1 MEIRSFIR
9 GEWIVPKS
17 KRTVRNVNPANVDE
31 VVSEFPSA
39 GEEET
44 SRAVDAALEAFPAWR
59 EIPAP
64 ERGRF
69 VARVAEMARQRQ
81 DELAHTMTREEG
93 KILREAMGEVRKGI
107 NALEYYGGAGFR
119 LRGQTVPSELAD
131 CFAYTI
137 RRPLGVA
144 GLITPWNFPWSIPC
158 WKIAPALVA
167 GNTVVFKPAELTP
180 GIARILVE
188 LFEKAGL
195 PPGVLNMVVG
205 PGSAVGESIVH
216 HPAIKAVSFTGSN
229 EVGKRV
235 IAESA
240 RLHKKV
246 TCEMGGKNALVLMED
261 GDIDAAVAA
270 TADGAFGSTGQRC
283 TATSRVLVHRKVKDA
298 FVERLLEKARGY
310 VPGDGM
316 DPATTMGPVVDR
328 KQYESVLAH
337 IEAGRKE
344 GARLLLGGGAAAGN
358 GYFIEPTIFDGATP
372 AMRIFREEIF
382 GPVLCI
388 SEFERFDEAILLSNA
403 TEYGF
408 TGAIFTRDVRA
419 IMRFIEQAEIQM
431 VHINEPTIGGEAQ
444 LPFGGCKA
452 TGYGDREM
460 ADEGLNFFT
469 LTKTVFINYSGRGER
484 AMVR

>member
-1 MEIRSFIR
+1 MEIQSFIR
-9 GEWIVPKS
+9 GEWIAPKS

-119 LRGQTVPSELAD
+119 LRGQTAPSELAD

>member
-1 MEIRSFIR
+1 MEIQSFIR
-9 GEWIVPKS
+9 GEWIAPKS

-81 DELAHTMTREEG
+81 DELARTMTREEG

-119 LRGQTVPSELAD
+119 LRGQTAPSELAD

-205 PGSAVGESIVH
+205 PGSAVGESNVH

>member
-1 MEIRSFIR
+1 MEIQSYIR
-9 GEWIVPKS
+9 GEWIVPRS

-31 VVSEFPSA
+31 VISEFPSA

-44 SRAVDAALEAFPAWR
+44 SRAVDAAREAFPAWR
-59 EIPAP
+59 EMPAP

-69 VARVAEMARQRQ
+69 VTRVAEMARQRQ
-81 DELAHTMTREEG
+81 DELARTMTREEG
-93 KILREAMGEVRKGI
+93 KTLREAMGEVRKGI
-107 NALEYYGGAGFR
+107 SLIEYYGGAGFR
-119 LRGQTVPSELAD
+119 LSGQTVPSELAD
-131 CFAYTI
+131 CFACTI
-137 RRPLGVA
+137 RRPLGVV

-167 GNTVVFKPAELTP
+167 GNTIVFKPAELTP
-180 GIARILVE
+180 GTARILVE

-195 PPGVLNMVVG
+195 PRGVLNMVAG
-205 PGSAVGESIVH
+205 PGSAVGETIVH
-216 HPAIKAVSFTGSN
+216 HPAIEAVSFTGSN

-235 IAESA
+235 IVESA
-240 RLHKKV
+240 RTHKKV

-283 TATSRVLVHRKVKDA
+283 TATSRVLVHKKVKDA
-298 FVERLLEKARGY
+298 FVERLLGKARDY

-328 KQYESVLAH
+328 KQYESVLSY

-344 GARLLLGGGAAAGN
+344 GARLLLGGEAAAGN

-388 SEFERFDEAILLSNA
+388 SGFDRFDEAVRLSNA

-408 TGAIFTRDVRA
+408 TGAIFTRDMGTV
-419 IMRFIEQAEIQM
+419 MRFIEQAEIRM

-469 LTKTVFINYSGRGER
+469 QTKTVFINYSGRGER
-484 AMVR
+484 AMIR

>member
-1 MEIRSFIR
+1 
-9 GEWIVPKS
+9 
-17 KRTVRNVNPANVDE
+17 
-31 VVSEFPSA
+31 
-39 GEEET
+39 
-44 SRAVDAALEAFPAWR
+44 
-59 EIPAP
+59 
-64 ERGRF
+64 
-69 VARVAEMARQRQ
+69 
-81 DELAHTMTREEG
+81 
-93 KILREAMGEVRKGI
+93 
-107 NALEYYGGAGFR
+107 
-119 LRGQTVPSELAD
+119 
-131 CFAYTI
+131 
-137 RRPLGVA
+137 
-144 GLITPWNFPWSIPC
+144 
-158 WKIAPALVA
+158 
-167 GNTVVFKPAELTP
+167 
-180 GIARILVE
+180 IARILVE

>member
-1 MEIRSFIR
+1 MEIQSFIR
-9 GEWIVPKS
+9 GEWIAPKS

-431 VHINEPTIGGEAQ
+431 VHINEPTIGWEAQ